1 MGRGPLALPH
11 LLPRCVLCQRAPCL
25 PDAPVCV
32 CAALEKKMASRQ
44 GREELIKKG
53 LLEMMEQGECEGRP
67 GGAGC
72 RARGRRAG
80 RLVDP
85 GASPGR
91 NGSREAGI
99 PRRPGPRGAS
109 TAGGVPES

>member
-1 MGRGPLALPH
+1 
-11 LLPRCVLCQRAPCL
+11 
-25 PDAPVCV
+25 
-32 CAALEKKMASRQ
+32 MASRQ

-109 TAGGVPES
+109 TAGGVPESCPMGWAPGPQSPAVSARPPPPHGAQS